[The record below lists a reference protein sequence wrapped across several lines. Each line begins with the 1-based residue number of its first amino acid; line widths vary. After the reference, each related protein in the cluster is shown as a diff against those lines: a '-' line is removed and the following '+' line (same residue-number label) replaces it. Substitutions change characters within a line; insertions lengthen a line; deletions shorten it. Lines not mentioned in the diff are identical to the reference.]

1 MNVLEGSASIEIL
14 GMRIPS
20 IKKEQVLEDIACRI
34 SSKNRSYICLLNVYS
49 TILFRKEKRF
59 QKAVSCADVLILDG
73 LPLAWLA
80 VLKDQKIDRVR
91 GSDLLL
97 NLCELSRIHH
107 FAHYFYGGEPG
118 VPEKLAY
125 ELKKKFPWLNVVG
138 TFSPPFGIL
147 DPDEDQKI
155 VDRINKSNPDIL
167 WVGLGAP
174 KQEIW
179 MFEHREK
186 LKVPILIGVGAAF
199 DFLSGHKRQAPKWMQ
214 ATGLEWF
221 FRFLKEPRRLW
232 KRYLLY
238 NSLFLIL
245 ASLDLLKAVKKAS

>member
-1 MNVLEGSASIEIL
+1 MNVLEGSPSIDIL
-14 GMRIPS
+14 GMRVPS

-34 SSKNRSYICLLNVYS
+34 SSKKRSYICLLNVYS
-49 TILFRKEKRF
+49 TILFRKDKQF
-59 QKAVSCADVLILDG
+59 QKAVSTADFLILDG
-73 LPLAWLA
+73 LPLAWFA

-97 NLCELSRIHH
+97 NLCELSRVHH
-107 FAHYFYGGEPG
+107 FTHYFYGGEPR
-118 VPEKLAY
+118 VPEMLAY
-125 ELKKKFPWLNVVG
+125 GLKKKFPWLNVVG
-138 TFSPPFGIL
+138 AFSPPFGIL
-147 DPDEDQKI
+147 DQDEDQKI

-186 LKVPILIGVGAAF
+186 LKVPVLIGVGAAF
-199 DFLSGHKRQAPKWMQ
+199 DFLSGHKPQAPKWMQ
-214 ATGLEWF
+214 VTGLEWF
-221 FRFLKEPRRLW
+221 FRFLQEPRRLW

-245 ASLDLLKAVKKAS
+245 ASLDLLKVVKKAN